1 MTGSNEKY
9 ESIKSIFFYLFEIF
23 ISNFILWLSIE
34 AIIIK
39 LKLSNNWKCEVSL
52 TIDLKTRLKGKK

>member
-1 MTGSNEKY
+1 MTGSNKKY
-9 ESIKSIFFYLFEIF
+9 ESIKSFFFFFYLFEIF

-39 LKLSNNWKCEVSL
+39 AITENVKWV
-52 TIDLKTRLKGKK
+52 

>member
-1 MTGSNEKY
+1 MTGSNKKY
-9 ESIKSIFFYLFEIF
+9 ESIKSFYFFLFFFYLFEIF

-39 LKLSNNWKCEVSL
+39 AITENVKWV
-52 TIDLKTRLKGKK
+52 

>member
-1 MTGSNEKY
+1 MTGSNKKY
-9 ESIKSIFFYLFEIF
+9 ESIKSFFEIF

-39 LKLSNNWKCEVSL
+39 AITENVKWV
-52 TIDLKTRLKGKK
+52 

>member
-9 ESIKSIFFYLFEIF
+9 ESIKSFFFFFFYLFEIF

-39 LKLSNNWKCEVSL
+39 AITENVKWV
-52 TIDLKTRLKGKK
+52 

>member
-1 MTGSNEKY
+1 MTGSNKKY
-9 ESIKSIFFYLFEIF
+9 ESIKSFFFFFFFEIF

-39 LKLSNNWKCEVSL
+39 AITENVKWV
-52 TIDLKTRLKGKK
+52 

>member
-9 ESIKSIFFYLFEIF
+9 ESIKSFFFFFFYLFEIF
-23 ISNFILWLSIE
+23 ISYFILWLSFE

-39 LKLSNNWKCEVSL
+39 LKLSNN
-52 TIDLKTRLKGKK
+52 